1 VVRARKLPAATA
13 LATERIAAE
22 AGTGPGRLLE
32 LGSVGIHAPALALL
46 GWTVVVAE
54 ASPAALARARERA
67 DGVAEVVSAV
77 ALEEAAFDV
86 VVGPAAAKRY
96 LRPGGRLIRA

>member
-1 VVRARKLPAATA
+1 
-13 LATERIAAE
+13 
-22 AGTGPGRLLE
+22 
-32 LGSVGIHAPALALL
+32 
-46 GWTVVVAE
+46 
-54 ASPAALARARERA
+54 
-67 DGVAEVVSAV
+67 VAEVVSAV